1 MKKLYQLNFK
11 QSNWRKTFILVL
23 WLIFIVIIAYPQIA
37 KAEIKFLPQV
47 KIPGF
52 KETEI
57 KEKTLAYYISSFYKW
72 SVTAVAIL
80 AVIMIMI
87 SGLQWIFS
95 AGNPP
100 AIAKAKDQMMSA
112 ILGLILV
119 LICIPLLKMINPAL
133 VRLSSFEIPEIAR
146 VEIENIDYKIY
157 LPLTYWAPDISKGE
171 NRDYIEKAS
180 PSELSFCL
188 YQPGGKLAD
197 DKSGTGANMGGKRSI
212 FIVVYFEGK
221 RGVENVAIKGY
232 WGLQNSQNKF
242 SLCKKDDGCGGGDD
256 GWQASIRDVKKDE
269 CKFYGFSECTKVVLY
284 KKDALE
290 WDGKRGRLNDPDLD
304 TQTYGDFE
312 INFEILSKKNEFKS
326 IKAKK
331 SFAQTC
337 GLLTAYCEEGYAGKN
352 KCCKNKIKIN
362 DRDSYYLFCTASD
375 RCPPGWDEED
385 DKYTYCGI

>member
-1 MKKLYQLNFK
+1 
-11 QSNWRKTFILVL
+11 
-23 WLIFIVIIAYPQIA
+23 
-37 KAEIKFLPQV
+37 
-47 KIPGF
+47 
-52 KETEI
+52 
-57 KEKTLAYYISSFYKW
+57 
-72 SVTAVAIL
+72 
-80 AVIMIMI
+80 
-87 SGLQWIFS
+87 
-95 AGNPP
+95 
-100 AIAKAKDQMMSA
+100 MSA

-146 VEIENIDYKIY
+146 VEIENIDYEIY

-188 YQPGGKLAD
+188 YQPGGELAD

-232 WGLQNSQNKF
+232 WRLKNSPNKF
-242 SLCKKDDGCGGGDD
+242 SLCNRDDGCGGGDD
-256 GWQASIRDVKKDE
+256 GWQASIYYPKNEE
-269 CKFYGFSECTKVVLY
+269 CSWYGFSECTKVVLF

-290 WDGKRGRLNDPDLD
+290 WRGKRGILNDPDLD

-326 IKAKK
+326 IKDKE